1 MARTNVT
8 SRAVNELSLAAWFGG
23 SLMGAT
29 ALRRAAAAG
38 SPSPW
43 AGEDAGWS
51 AWQPVQYSAMVA
63 QVVSGAAI
71 TVANRKRVFAQRG
84 VAKVSLVRAGVL
96 AAALGATFLAARSGR
111 AASQA
116 HQDGDTDRAAS
127 LERRTR
133 ILQWAV
139 PGLTGTLIVLDA
151 IQGEQQR
158 PLQVLTGVAQRLLP
172 DRIAD
177 HLGDRDR
184 VDLSRLV
191 PDVALPSLAALR
203 LDDLR
208 ERLGDLDLSDLTDRL
223 PDLHRPNV
231 HLPEVHKPDLHL
243 PELAVATAAAKRLVP
258 DHRPHRPH
266 RRPEPAPTASAPP
279 PPPPAPAPAPAPTAT
294 APPPIRVAAPG
305 PVPPPAPV
313 PGPPTTITT

>member
-29 ALRRAAAAG
+29 ALRRAAATG
-38 SPSPW
+38 SPTPW

-51 AWQPVQYSAMVA
+51 AWQPVQYSAMAA
-63 QVVSGAAI
+63 QVASGIAI

-96 AAALGATFLAARSGR
+96 AAALGTTFLAARSGR

-116 HQDGDTDRAAS
+116 HQDGDAERAAS
-127 LERRTR
+127 LEHRTR

-177 HLGDRDR
+177 HLGGHDR
-184 VDLSRLV
+184 
-191 PDVALPSLAALR
+191 
-203 LDDLR
+203 
-208 ERLGDLDLSDLTDRL
+208 LDLSHLLPDVTLPALHRSDLHDLADHLPDVRDLTDRL
-223 PDLHRPNV
+223 
-231 HLPEVHKPDLHL
+231 PDLHL

-258 DHRPHRPH
+258 DRLTHRQANL
-266 RRPEPAPTASAPP
+266 APV
-279 PPPPAPAPAPAPTAT
+279 PAPAGPA
-294 APPPIRVAAPG
+294 PIRVAAPG
-305 PVPPPAPV
+305 PVPPPAPM
-313 PGPPTTITT
+313 PAPPTIIVT